1 MNIFPKL
8 PVHIRQ
14 YREAF
19 QRNRRIEEMNERAAN
34 GREALNKL
42 NSALKN
48 TPSSKPA
55 VSMPVS
61 LPTVQQAAMKESSN
75 EVVGG
80 VCTSDLPESKAVSK
94 GKGERGCDRKQ
105 RRKRQCAMCKQH
117 NPEYADKCQG
127 RSGRGIC
134 DLYDASGARRCGRC
148 ARANRKDAS
157 KGTSAAQ
164 CTAATCSLEHWSADL
179 CQFYSDDIGTPRAM
193 YSVK

>member
-19 QRNRRIEEMNERAAN
+19 QKNRRIEEMTERAAD

-48 TPSSKPA
+48 APSSKPA

-80 VCTSDLPESKAVSK
+80 VCTSDLPESKAVRK
-94 GKGERGCDRKQ
+94 GKGERGCDRK
-105 RRKRQCAMCKQH
+105 KQTL
-117 NPEYADKCQG
+117 NTLKQA
-127 RSGRGIC
+127 
-134 DLYDASGARRCGRC
+134 
-148 ARANRKDAS
+148 
-157 KGTSAAQ
+157 
-164 CTAATCSLEHWSADL
+164 SADAGKH
-179 CQFYSDDIGTPRAM
+179 INRN
-193 YSVK
+193 